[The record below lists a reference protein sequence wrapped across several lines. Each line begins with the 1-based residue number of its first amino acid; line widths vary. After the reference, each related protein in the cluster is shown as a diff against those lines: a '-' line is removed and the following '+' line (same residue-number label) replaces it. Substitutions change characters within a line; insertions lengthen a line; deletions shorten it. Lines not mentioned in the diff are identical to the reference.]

1 MKRSLSII
9 MLVLLASVAVLAQ
22 DEDKS
27 KRPSPPAVAE
37 GTIDGVKVK
46 IDYSKPSVKGRKIF
60 GGLEKYGDVW
70 RTGANETT
78 TIEFSAPVKIEGQNV
93 AAGKYALFT
102 IPGETEWTVII
113 NTGIKWGHY
122 TYKKE
127 EDVIRA
133 TVKPT
138 KTPALVEVFNIAVE
152 KNQVVIKW
160 ENTQVAF
167 KVTKQ

>member
-9 MLVLLASVAVLAQ
+9 MLMFAASVVVLAQ
-22 DEDKS
+22 DNEDKS

-93 AAGKYALFT
+93 AAGKYSLFT
-102 IPGETEWTVII
+102 IPGENEWTIII
-113 NTGIKWGHY
+113 NSDEKICQRGLSGMAFAALRRVT
-122 TYKKE
+122 
-127 EDVIRA
+127 
-133 TVKPT
+133 TVPQW
-138 KTPALVEVFNIAVE
+138 ACL
-152 KNQVVIKW
+152 
-160 ENTQVAF
+160 
-167 KVTKQ
+167 